1 LIRQHDL
8 IDRRPCIR
16 SFAENIE
23 KQRERE
29 EENKGESEGEE
40 ERDNL
45 ATKGFTARN
54 HRSVWKFEF
63 YLVVGALPARP
74 TGL

>member
-8 IDRRPCIR
+8 IDRRSYIR
-16 SFAENIE
+16 SFVESVE
-23 KQRERE
+23 RQRKRD
-29 EENKGESEGEE
+29 EENKGETEGEE

-45 ATKGFTARN
+45 ANKGFTARN
-54 HRSVWKFEF
+54 RSLWKFEF
-63 YLVVGALPARP
+63 YLVVGALPARS